1 MPKATAVFDADDS
14 RLSGALARINGK
26 MLALQSRIAKFAA
39 AFIAVRA
46 VAGVVTAGFDHF
58 KQALDVG
65 GQLNDLSANTGVA
78 VEDLVVLQQEFANAG
93 KSAEDIGPVFGKMAK
108 TLQGGSAD
116 DTIKKLGINLEALK
130 KKTPAEQFRT
140 LGAAIN
146 TIQDPSQKAAAS
158 MEIFGRSG
166 AELLSLFS
174 SDGFGEAATQVGS
187 QAQIL
192 AKDAALFDDVGDKL
206 ALTGMKVRGFWVGV
220 AEKVAPVLK
229 PLLDKFASLDLA
241 SWGQKAGEAVAF
253 IVQAF
258 ADGKVG
264 DILFT
269 SAKIAF
275 ANAVNFLAGT
285 LMSVAQAL
293 WQALVEAVK
302 NAITLFQI
310 VTTADF
316 WIGMGK
322 ALLGIA
328 QQFIAFLLDGVA
340 TMLDWLAKAPL
351 VGEKIGKGAE
361 KLHEVASGMRDAG
374 NANKAS
380 AGDLIGPSVD
390 KAATRMRETF
400 ANIGNALTDGFAKGS
415 SLIDTRDWESHL
427 DDTIGG
433 VMNRVQKVSEKARE
447 DVKPKQP
454 TGPQLNLDD
463 GEDKPQKTAK
473 NAISSIQRIGGGG
486 AAYSNGDPMLKE
498 QQRQTRELT
507 TQTGLLRDVK
517 RAIENKP
524 TASTTTLSPVFA

>member
-14 RLSGALARINGK
+14 RLGAVLARINGR
-26 MLALQSRIAKFAA
+26 MLALQSRIAKIAG
-39 AFIAVRA
+39 AFLAVRA
-46 VAGVVTAGFDHF
+46 AAGVVTAGFDHF
-58 KQALDVG
+58 KQSLNVG

-78 VEDLVVLQQEFANAG
+78 VADLVVLQQEFANAG

-108 TLQGGSAD
+108 SLQGGSAD
-116 DTIKKLGINLEALK
+116 ETIRKLGINLDELK
-130 KKTPAEQFRT
+130 KKTPAEQFRA
-140 LGAAIN
+140 LGTAIN
-146 TIQDPSQKAAAS
+146 AVQDPSQKAAAS

-220 AEKVAPVLK
+220 AEKVVPVLK

-258 ADGKVG
+258 VDGKVG

-285 LMSVAQAL
+285 LMAVAQAL
-293 WQALVEAVK
+293 WQALAEAVK

-316 WIGMGK
+316 WIGMGR
-322 ALLGIA
+322 AILGIA
-328 QQFIAFLLDGVA
+328 QSFIAFLLDGIA
-340 TMLDWLAKAPL
+340 KLLDWLSDIPL
-351 VGEKIGKGAE
+351 IGDEIGKGA
-361 KLHEVASGMRDAG
+361 KEVQSWADGVRAASDENKRASADLLTPAFDKAG
-374 NANKAS
+374 N
-380 AGDLIGPSVD
+380 
-390 KAATRMRETF
+390 RMRETF
-400 ANIGNALTDGFAKGS
+400 ENIGNALSEGFTKGS
-415 SLIDTRDWESHL
+415 GLIDTSDWESHL

-433 VMNRVQKVSEKARE
+433 VMNRVQQVSEKARQ
-447 DVKPKQP
+447 DVKAKPP
-454 TGPQLNLDD
+454 AGPQINLDD
-463 GEDKPQKTAK
+463 GEDKPQKTMK
-473 NAISSIQRIGGGG
+473 NAVSAIQRIGGGG
-486 AAYSNGDPMLKE
+486 AAYSNGDPMLRE

-507 TQTGLLRDVK
+507 TQTGLLRDLK

-524 TASTTTLSPVFA
+524 TASANTLSPVFA